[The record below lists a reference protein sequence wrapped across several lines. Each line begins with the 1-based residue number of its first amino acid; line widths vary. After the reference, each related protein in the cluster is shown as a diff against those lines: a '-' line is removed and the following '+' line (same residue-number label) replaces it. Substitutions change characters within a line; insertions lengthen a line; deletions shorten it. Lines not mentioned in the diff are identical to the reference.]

1 MTIERITS
9 QSSLSDPITLS
20 PSALADRWGCSRQ
33 TVYNMIRKGQ
43 LRSFNIGTLR
53 LILPDEIERI
63 ERGGEE

>member
-1 MTIERITS
+1 
-9 QSSLSDPITLS
+9 LSDPITLS